1 MKNIFKKKKNILSK
15 KEERVNK
22 CGFFFFFNSLDCYGV
37 WGGLVG
43 CRLWGRTELD
53 KTEAT

>member
-22 CGFFFFFNSLDCYGV
+22 CGFFFFLI
-37 WGGLVG
+37 L
-43 CRLWGRTELD
+43 
-53 KTEAT
+53 